1 MSSNQDPAFEDLLAY
16 LKENR
21 GFDFTGYK
29 RPSLMR
35 RVGVRMNVV
44 GEESYRS
51 YRDYL
56 EVHPNEFAYLFNT
69 VLINVTSFFRDPESW
84 HYLAKTILPQIVDR
98 KGNGE
103 EIRIWSAGCA
113 SGEEPYTIALLLAE
127 QLGQDAYRERVKI
140 YATDVDEEALT
151 WARQATYTPE
161 RIEPV
166 PEDLRERYFEQVGGS
181 YVLDNDLRRGV
192 VFGRHDLVQ
201 DAPISRL
208 DLLVCRNTLI
218 YFSGE
223 TQRHVLARFH
233 FALKDEGYL
242 YLGNA
247 ELMLTQA
254 HLFESTG
261 LKHHVFRR
269 TPQATLRDRMV
280 VLTQAG
286 DPDAATQLGT
296 YVRLREVA
304 FHKEPVAQAVV
315 DCRGHLVL
323 ANEALRDLFDLDP
336 RDVGRP
342 LQDLEFSYRPLELR
356 ARIDQA
362 YAEERTVTT
371 DGVERARRGA
381 PSQYMDV
388 HVTPLRNNGAE
399 YLGVSITFV
408 DVTEIQD
415 LRKEVDQTAQ
425 ELETAYEE
433 LQSTNEELETTN
445 EELQSSNEEL
455 QTTNEELHSTNE
467 EMETMNEELQ
477 STNEELQAMNEELQQ
492 RTGELDQ
499 SNLFLASILGS
510 LSAGLVVVD
519 RELQVLL
526 WNRRAEDLW
535 GLRADEVE
543 GRSLLNLDIGLPVG
557 ELREPLHRV
566 LDDAEEVPELEVAAV
581 NRRGRRIV
589 CRLSLS
595 SLHADQ
601 VGVHGGVVLQMEE
614 ELVEET
620 A

>member
-69 VLINVTSFFRDPESW
+69 ILINVTSFFRDPESW
-84 HYLAKTILPQIVDR
+84 HYLAETILPQIVDH
-98 KGNGE
+98 KGDGE
-103 EIRIWSAGCA
+103 EIRVWSAGCA

-127 QLGQDAYRERVKI
+127 QLGREAYRERVKI

-151 WARQATYTPE
+151 WARQASYTPE
-161 RIEPV
+161 RMEPI

-261 LKHHVFRR
+261 LKYHVFRR

-286 DPDAATQLGT
+286 DPDAANQLGT

-304 FHKEPVAQAVV
+304 FHKEPVAQAVI
-315 DCRGHLVL
+315 DRRGHLVL
-323 ANEALRDLFDLDP
+323 ANEALRDLFNLDP

-342 LQDLEFSYRPLELR
+342 LQDLERGSTRHTPR
-356 ARIDQA
+356 NAR
-362 YAEERTVTT
+362 
-371 DGVERARRGA
+371 
-381 PSQYMDV
+381 
-388 HVTPLRNNGAE
+388 
-399 YLGVSITFV
+399 
-408 DVTEIQD
+408 
-415 LRKEVDQTAQ
+415 
-425 ELETAYEE
+425 
-433 LQSTNEELETTN
+433 
-445 EELQSSNEEL
+445 
-455 QTTNEELHSTNE
+455 
-467 EMETMNEELQ
+467 
-477 STNEELQAMNEELQQ
+477 
-492 RTGELDQ
+492 
-499 SNLFLASILGS
+499 
-510 LSAGLVVVD
+510 
-519 RELQVLL
+519 
-526 WNRRAEDLW
+526 
-535 GLRADEVE
+535 
-543 GRSLLNLDIGLPVG
+543 
-557 ELREPLHRV
+557 
-566 LDDAEEVPELEVAAV
+566 
-581 NRRGRRIV
+581 
-589 CRLSLS
+589 
-595 SLHADQ
+595 
-601 VGVHGGVVLQMEE
+601 
-614 ELVEET
+614 
-620 A
+620 